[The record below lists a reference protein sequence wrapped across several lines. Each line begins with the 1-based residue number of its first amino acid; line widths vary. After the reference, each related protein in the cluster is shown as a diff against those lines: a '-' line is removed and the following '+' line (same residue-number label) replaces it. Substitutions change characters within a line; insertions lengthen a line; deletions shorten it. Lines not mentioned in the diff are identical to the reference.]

1 MKMPAAQPGRVVTL
15 GADDLVPASFPRGEK
30 HFLELRLPT
39 PHDEVL
45 LPAVLVRGSRPGKT
59 LVVTAGV
66 HGDEY
71 EGVRALLAVT
81 GELEP
86 KEMTGDLVAVPA
98 ANPAAVWAVSRC
110 TPGDGG
116 NLARAFPGRPD
127 GTVTEALAYTLGEY
141 VIARG
146 DFYLDLHSGGI
157 NLSMPTMVGY
167 DQGDARAAAAARAF
181 GVRVLWG
188 HASILPGRTI
198 SLAARRGIP
207 WLYTEARGGGR
218 IHPDDLTAFSGGILN
233 LLRHLK
239 IIPGNVAP
247 VEPELH
253 LAGDGNI
260 DAAIAAS
267 QPGFL
272 TPAVAL
278 MDRVA
283 AAQVLGRLV
292 DLHGQTLELYGAP
305 AAGVIAMI
313 RELPVVTVGDP
324 LFLVAGL
331 LD

>member
-1 MKMPAAQPGRVVTL
+1 MDMPAAQPGRVLTL
-15 GADDLVPASFPRGEK
+15 AANDFVPAYLPRGEK
-30 HFLELRLPT
+30 HLLNLRLPP
-39 PHDEVL
+39 PHDRVV
-45 LPAVLVRGSRPGKT
+45 LPAVVMRGSRSGKT

-81 GELEP
+81 GELDP
-86 KEMTGDLVAVPA
+86 KSMSGHLLAVPA

-110 TPGDGG
+110 TPDDGG

-127 GTVTEALAYTLGEY
+127 GTLTEALAYTLGEY

-167 DQGDARAAAAARAF
+167 DHRDGRAAAAARTF
-181 GVRVLWG
+181 GVRVLWS
-188 HASILPGRTI
+188 HASIPPGRTI
-198 SLAARRGIP
+198 SLAGQRGIP
-207 WLYTEARGGGR
+207 WLYTESRGGGR
-218 IHPDDLTAFSGGILN
+218 VHPDDLRALCGGILN

-239 IIPGNVAP
+239 IIEGDVAP

-260 DAAIAAS
+260 DSAIAAG

-272 TPAVAL
+272 IPVVAL

-283 AAQVLGRLV
+283 DGQVLGRLV
-292 DLHGQTLELYGAP
+292 DLHGHTLELYRAP
-305 AAGVIAMI
+305 AAGVVAMI
-313 RELPVVTVGDP
+313 RELPVVTAGDS

-331 LD
+331 LE